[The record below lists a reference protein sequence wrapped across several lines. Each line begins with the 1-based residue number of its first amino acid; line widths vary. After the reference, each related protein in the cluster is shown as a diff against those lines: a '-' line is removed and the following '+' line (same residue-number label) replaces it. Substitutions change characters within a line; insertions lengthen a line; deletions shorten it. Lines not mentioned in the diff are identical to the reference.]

1 MNKNNSTLDF
11 YNNNA
16 RTYVENTIHVD
27 FVPLYEDF
35 LSHLKNGDHI
45 LDVGVGSGRDSLYF
59 INQGYKVT
67 AIDPSEA
74 LASIASDVIKQ
85 EVLVTKAE
93 DMTFNKEFNGV
104 WAMSSLIHLND
115 EQLDRAIGRI
125 KEAMVDGGYF
135 WGSFRNSPEETTD
148 PKGRYF
154 NGFTVNKLECLFA
167 KHFENISIVRRDDSM
182 GRSEIS
188 WLELLATKKPELQ
201 LKKNV
206 VASSKT
212 KKKLSK

>member
-1 MNKNNSTLDF
+1 MNKNTTLDY

-16 RTYVENTIHVD
+16 SSYVENTIHVD
-27 FVPLYEDF
+27 IVPLYEDF
-35 LSHLKNGDHI
+35 LSHLNNGDHI
-45 LDVGVGSGRDSLYF
+45 LDVGAGSGRDSLYF
-59 INQGYKVT
+59 INQGFKVT

-74 LASIASDVIKQ
+74 LAEIASGVIGQ

-93 DMTFNKEFNGV
+93 NISFDKEFNGV

-115 EQLDRAIGRI
+115 QQLERAIGKI

-154 NGFTVNKLECLFA
+154 NGFTMDKLEHLFA
-167 KHFENISIVRRDDSM
+167 KHFENISIVRQEDSM
-182 GRSEIS
+182 GRGEIS

-201 LKKNV
+201 LKKN
-206 VASSKT
+206 ATPSSKF
-212 KKKLSK
+212 KNKP